1 MLSPPIPC
9 KGLRPLTHSRDFVG
23 YVCIQL
29 PRADFAL
36 IYNLLMS
43 IGESLSTI
51 FAIIGVQAQMCHD
64 FPTDESV
71 AAATDKV
78 VPPAI
83 TRKLLLICPSP
94 SAARPAVKNLYLLY
108 SAFGRCT
115 RQLILPSPNQNR
127 PPCQRIQTAPQHQQ
141 HRLRL

>member
-43 IGESLSTI
+43 IGESLST
-51 FAIIGVQAQMCHD
+51 F
-64 FPTDESV
+64 
-71 AAATDKV
+71 
-78 VPPAI
+78 
-83 TRKLLLICPSP
+83 SP
-94 SAARPAVKNLYLLY
+94 SSACKRRCAMTFQLMKVSLPRRIRSSRP
-108 SAFGRCT
+108 R
-115 RQLILPSPNQNR
+115 
-127 PPCQRIQTAPQHQQ
+127 
-141 HRLRL
+141 

>member
-108 SAFGRCT
+108 SAFCRCR
-115 RQLILPSPNQNR
+115 RQLILPAPNQNR
-127 PPCQRIQTAPQHQQ
+127 PPCQRIQPAPQHEQ

>member
-1 MLSPPIPC
+1 MDALPFDPLQ
-9 KGLRPLTHSRDFVG
+9 GLRPLTHSRDFVG

-43 IGESLSTI
+43 IGEYAVYH

-78 VPPAI
+78 VLPAI
-83 TRKLLLICPSP
+83 TRKLLLLFPSP
-94 SAARPAVKNLYLLY
+94 SAARPAVKNLYLYIAL
-108 SAFGRCT
+108 SADAHA
-115 RQLILPSPNQNR
+115 N
-127 PPCQRIQTAPQHQQ
+127 
-141 HRLRL
+141 

>member
-1 MLSPPIPC
+1 MPFDPLQ
-9 KGLRPLTHSRDFVG
+9 GLRPLTHSRDFVG
-23 YVCIQL
+23 YVCMQL

-43 IGESLSTI
+43 IGEYAVYH
-51 FAIIGVQAQMCHD
+51 FAIIGVQARMCHD

-83 TRKLLLICPSP
+83 TRKLLLICLSP
-94 SAARPAVKNLYLLY
+94 SAARPAVKNLFLY
-108 SAFGRCT
+108 IALSAKAHAC
-115 RQLILPSPNQNR
+115 
-127 PPCQRIQTAPQHQQ
+127 
-141 HRLRL
+141 

>member
-1 MLSPPIPC
+1 M
-9 KGLRPLTHSRDFVG
+9 
-23 YVCIQL
+23 QL

-43 IGESLSTI
+43 IDEYAVYH
-51 FAIIGVQAQMCHD
+51 FAIIGVQARMCHD

-83 TRKLLLICPSP
+83 TRKLLLICLSP
-94 SAARPAVKNLYLLY
+94 SAARPAVKNPYLLY
-108 SAFGRCT
+108 CAFCRYT
-115 RQLILPSPNQNR
+115 RLLILPSPNQNR
-127 PPCQRIQTAPQHQQ
+127 PPCQRIQPAPQHQQ